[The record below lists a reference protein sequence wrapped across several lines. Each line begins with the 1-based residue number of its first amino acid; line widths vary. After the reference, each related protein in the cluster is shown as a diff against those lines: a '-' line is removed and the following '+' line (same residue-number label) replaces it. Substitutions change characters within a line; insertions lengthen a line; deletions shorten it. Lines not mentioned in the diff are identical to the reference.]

1 MEAFDIN
8 QKLHKQDEIMNEF
21 GLWRQFIKSECV
33 SCDRDLKPDVKRYL
47 QQGNFCD
54 KCNAMLGRRAEGRL
68 ELTREITT
76 EI

>member
-21 GLWRQFIKSECV
+21 GLWRKFIKPECV
-33 SCDRDLKPDVKRYL
+33 CCDKVLKIDVKRYL

-54 KCNAMLGRRAEGRL
+54 VCNARLGRRAEGRL
-68 ELTREITT
+68 EFTSEISI
-76 EI
+76 EV